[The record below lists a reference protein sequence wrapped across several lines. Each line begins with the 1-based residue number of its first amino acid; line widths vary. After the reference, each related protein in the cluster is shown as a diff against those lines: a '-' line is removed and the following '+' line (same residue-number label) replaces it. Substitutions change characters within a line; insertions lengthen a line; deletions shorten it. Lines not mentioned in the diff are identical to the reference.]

1 MFGEK
6 MDIAAIEAILGFTT
20 WVDEEDSLDVTY
32 LIDKSI
38 REGGL
43 SLKEEMELRALQAL
57 YESGR

>member
-1 MFGEK
+1 MFGEI
-6 MDIAAIEAILGFTT
+6 DLAAIKATLGFDK

-32 LIDKSI
+32 LMDKSI

-43 SLKEEMELRALQAL
+43 SLKDEMELQALQAL

>member
-6 MDIAAIEAILGFTT
+6 MDIAAIEATLGFTN
-20 WVDEEDSLDVTY
+20 WVDEEDSLDITY
-32 LIDKSI
+32 LMDKSI

-43 SLKEEMELRALQAL
+43 PLEEEIELRALQAL

>member
-6 MDIAAIEAILGFTT
+6 MDIAAIEATLGFTT

-32 LIDKSI
+32 LMDKSI

-43 SLKEEMELRALQAL
+43 PLEEEMELRALQAL